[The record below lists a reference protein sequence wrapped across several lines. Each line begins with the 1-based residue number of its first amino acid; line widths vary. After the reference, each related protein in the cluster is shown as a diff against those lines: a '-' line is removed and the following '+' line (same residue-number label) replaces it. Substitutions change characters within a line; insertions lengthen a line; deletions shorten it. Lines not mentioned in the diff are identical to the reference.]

1 MPITAAFVDNAEQLI
16 LNGLALYSTTN
27 RIGVNVKG
35 CRKTEF
41 SDRVLAYNAVINTG
55 RFMWVKDFCEPIADS
70 ISEMV
75 YDSKS
80 KDEKLLDD
88 FSTDVDTYDADFYS
102 WSYFINYFHPIGGR
116 K

>member
-1 MPITAAFVDNAEQLI
+1 
-16 LNGLALYSTTN
+16 
-27 RIGVNVKG
+27 
-35 CRKTEF
+35 
-41 SDRVLAYNAVINTG
+41 
-55 RFMWVKDFCEPIADS
+55 
-70 ISEMV
+70 MV

>member
-1 MPITAAFVDNAEQLI
+1 VRNHSLLLSKNRQYI
-16 LNGLALYSTTN
+16 LCHSLDTRG
-27 RIGVNVKG
+27 
-35 CRKTEF
+35 
-41 SDRVLAYNAVINTG
+41 
-55 RFMWVKDFCEPIADS
+55 VKDFCEPIADS